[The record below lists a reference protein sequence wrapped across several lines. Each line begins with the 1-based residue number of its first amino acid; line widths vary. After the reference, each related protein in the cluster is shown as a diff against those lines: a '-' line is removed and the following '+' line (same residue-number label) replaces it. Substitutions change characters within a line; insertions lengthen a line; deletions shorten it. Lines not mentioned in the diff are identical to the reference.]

1 MNRFAGKS
9 AAVLMPALLL
19 ALLLALL
26 GGCGGEGPAPAQ
38 NPNAARSEEVVR
50 IGDISV
56 RASAIQARQ
65 LSPAIAQRYSASHDE
80 RTVLLVVSLRKGDDA
95 TSVSVPAKVSVT
107 SIDLLGRK
115 QAVTMRE
122 MRDGDLLDY
131 VGVVAISPPDTLR
144 FDVTAIGEH
153 GQRYTLQFNRDF
165 F

>member
-1 MNRFAGKS
+1 MNRLAGKT
-9 AAVLMPALLL
+9 AAALLPALLL
-19 ALLLALL
+19 ALLA
-26 GGCGGEGPAPAQ
+26 GCGGEGPAPAQ

-50 IGDISV
+50 VGDISV

-65 LSPAIAQRYSASHDE
+65 LSPAIAQRYGASHDE

-95 TSVSVPAKVSVT
+95 TSVSVPAKVTAT

-115 QAVTMRE
+115 QAVSMRE